1 MDILIICISIILVV
15 GFYGEVILFGDEL
28 ENFLVFF
35 FVLKY
40 LNLVLENFF
49 IVCNVNFLFVKIKVW
64 FVIYKIGVVNIYVI
78 K

>member
-1 MDILIICISIILVV
+1 MDILIISIILVV

-49 IVCNVNFLFVKIKVW
+49 IVCNVSFLFVKIKVW
-64 FVIYKIGVVNIYVI
+64 FVIYRKGVVN
-78 K
+78 

>member
-1 MDILIICISIILVV
+1 MDILIISIILVV

-64 FVIYKIGVVNIYVI
+64 FVIYKIGVVNIYV
-78 K
+78 

>member
-1 MDILIICISIILVV
+1 MDILIISIILVV

-49 IVCNVNFLFVKIKVW
+49 IVCNVNFLLVKIKVW
-64 FVIYKIGVVNIYVI
+64 FVKYKIGVVNIYVI

>member
-1 MDILIICISIILVV
+1 MDILIISIILVV